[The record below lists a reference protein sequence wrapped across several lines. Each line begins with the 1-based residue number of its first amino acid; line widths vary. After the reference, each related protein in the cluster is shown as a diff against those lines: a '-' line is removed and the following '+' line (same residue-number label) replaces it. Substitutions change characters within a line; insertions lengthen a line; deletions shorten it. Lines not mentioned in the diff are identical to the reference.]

1 MIPVLII
8 TIITTILLAVSDIM
22 SLLSASG
29 LVLACLISI
38 VVIVWR
44 WLQRRRLLSIRI
56 HQCQAG
62 WGSNVQHLGGLPLP
76 LETQGLLLL
85 TENELMF
92 ESDHLTQ
99 SINLG
104 SLVSVLP
111 LSGEQLR
118 SLPDASICAIM
129 GSKRCQSL
137 VTAREHVRRSA
148 GSLKKS
154 TILLLHYQ
162 EGWQAAQTM
171 SMVILAL
178 EQKPMQTR
186 MLLENEQIK
195 QIIRSYRPANLKS
208 STSKQIG
215 SNNSQAKSR
224 VLKTK

>member
-8 TIITTILLAVSDIM
+8 TIITTILLAISDI
-22 SLLSASG
+22 LSPLPAAG
-29 LVLACLISI
+29 LVIACLISI

-44 WLQRRRLLSIRI
+44 WLQRKRLLNVRTR
-56 HQCQAG
+56 QCQAD
-62 WGSNVQHLGGLPLP
+62 WGSNVQHLGGLLTDK
-76 LETQGLLLL
+76 ELL
-85 TENELMF
+85 F

-99 SINLG
+99 SISLD

-154 TILLLHYQ
+154 TILLLHYH

-178 EQKPMQTR
+178 EQNPAQTK
-186 MLLENEQIK
+186 MLFENNQIK
-195 QIIRSYRPANLKS
+195 QIIRSYRPASLKGKEIRPS
-208 STSKQIG
+208 GRSKAQNKRKI
-215 SNNSQAKSR
+215 
-224 VLKTK
+224 

>member
-8 TIITTILLAVSDIM
+8 TIVITVLLTISDI
-22 SLLSASG
+22 LSPLPAAG
-29 LVLACLISI
+29 LVIACLVSI
-38 VVIVWR
+38 ALIVWR
-44 WLQRRRLLSIRI
+44 WLQRRRLLSVRMR
-56 HQCQAG
+56 QCQAD

-76 LETQGLLLL
+76 IETQGLLLL
-85 TENELMF
+85 TDKELLF

-99 SINLG
+99 SISLD

-137 VTAREHVRRSA
+137 VNAREHVRRSA
-148 GSLKKS
+148 GSLKKA

-178 EQKPMQTR
+178 QQKPMQTR
-186 MLLENEQIK
+186 ALLENDQIK
-195 QIIRSYRPANLKS
+195 QIIRSYRPASLKNS
-208 STSKQIG
+208 ASRHIAVKSTQNK
-215 SNNSQAKSR
+215 KR
-224 VLKTK
+224 V

>member
-8 TIITTILLAVSDIM
+8 TIITTILLAISDI
-22 SLLSASG
+22 LSPLPAAG
-29 LVLACLISI
+29 LVIACLISI

-44 WLQRRRLLSIRI
+44 WLQRKRLLNVRTR
-56 HQCQAG
+56 QCQAD

-85 TENELMF
+85 TDKELLF

-99 SINLG
+99 SISLD

-118 SLPDASICAIM
+118 GLPDASICAIM

-154 TILLLHYQ
+154 TILLLHYH

-178 EQKPMQTR
+178 EQNPAQTK
-186 MLLENEQIK
+186 MLFENDQIK
-195 QIIRSYRPANLKS
+195 QIIRSYRPASLKGKEIRPS
-208 STSKQIG
+208 GRSKAQNKRKI
-215 SNNSQAKSR
+215 
-224 VLKTK
+224 

>member
-8 TIITTILLAVSDIM
+8 TIMTTILLVLSNII
-22 SLLSASG
+22 SFLSAAG

-38 VVIVWR
+38 LVIVWR
-44 WLQRRRLLSIRI
+44 WLQRRRLLRIRTR
-56 HQCQAG
+56 QCMAG

-85 TENELMF
+85 TDNELLF

-99 SINLG
+99 SIKLG
-104 SLVSVLP
+104 TLVSLLP

-154 TILLLHYQ
+154 TILLLHYH

-178 EQKPMQTR
+178 EQKPYQTKL
-186 MLLENEQIK
+186 LLENDQIK
-195 QIIRSYRPANLKS
+195 QIVRSYRPSNLKGS
-208 STSKQIG
+208 SIGMKGKRRANARSKY
-215 SNNSQAKSR
+215 
-224 VLKTK
+224 

>member
-8 TIITTILLAVSDIM
+8 TIVTTILLAISDILS
-22 SLLSASG
+22 SLTAAG
-29 LVLACLISI
+29 LVAACMISI

-44 WLQRRRLLSIRI
+44 WLQRRRLLNVRLR
-56 HQCQAG
+56 QCQAG

-85 TENELMF
+85 TDKELLF

-99 SINLG
+99 SI
-104 SLVSVLP
+104 SLDSIVSVLP

-178 EQKPMQTR
+178 EQKPIQTR
-186 MLLENEQIK
+186 TLLENEQIR

-208 STSKQIG
+208 STTRQ
-215 SNNSQAKSR
+215 NNRSSAPGKR
-224 VLKTK
+224 RTKV